1 MSITELGCTVCVIS
15 GASAKT
21 GSTLSLLSLIYV
33 IAETTRRV
41 VENACTSKSEQE
53 VFNREAFFFFF
64 VRFFVLDLFPTGKCT
79 GRRITSSVP
88 TIIIFF
94 D

>member
-1 MSITELGCTVCVIS
+1 MELGCTVCVIS

-21 GSTLSLLSLIYV
+21 GSALSLLSLIYV

-53 VFNREAFFFFF
+53 VFNREVCLFVCF
-64 VRFFVLDLFPTGKCT
+64 VRFFVLDLSPSGKYT

-88 TIIIFF
+88 VCFDFF
-94 D
+94 FN